1 MQSEREP
8 LIQGLE
14 NHRINLAGVGSLET
28 GNEAESGLEIRMETA
43 KGIEN
48 EGDKVGY
55 WRQRESRAWYLLS
68 LVPFQSQYFPPS

>member
-14 NHRINLAGVGSLET
+14 NHRRNLAGVGSLET

-43 KGIEN
+43 EGIEN
-48 EGDKVGY
+48 EGDKKS
-55 WRQRESRAWYLLS
+55 WHRLCCCCADARLRYL
-68 LVPFQSQYFPPS
+68 

>member
-14 NHRINLAGVGSLET
+14 SHRMNLAGVGSLET

-43 KGIEN
+43 EGIEN
-48 EGDKVGY
+48 EGETPNY
-55 WRQRESRAWYLLS
+55 CFHRH
-68 LVPFQSQYFPPS
+68 PS